1 MRRLSGETGV
11 YALVALLG
19 CVCVLVSLD
28 PTGQLAGTPL
38 GVFDGPGL
46 TLDEGFNVDVGVR
59 LADSVLSGDFPEYAR
74 RTGELPDHPP
84 LGRLWLGIA
93 HELALL
99 VVPVQGVDAPYVIGL
114 ARTGSAV
121 AFGLTLFL
129 VGVTARRLATRLWP
143 SVAEDGQRS
152 LGERGSWGTS
162 FLAGLAAMLALGT
175 LPRMFAHAHIAS
187 LETCVALSWML
198 VIAYA
203 LDREEELD
211 QPLVAAK
218 LGFLLGLAWLTKV
231 QGVLLA
237 PVLVVWLVGRALYWP
252 TGIWR
257 TATSPDVSGRVSP
270 RDATRC
276 MVLNRWL
283 VGCVIPM
290 TLVLGVAGVTFVV
303 GWPWLWGD
311 VIGRTAEYL
320 GRTADRTPTLVWYAG
335 RVFVDKEVPW
345 HYPWCQLVAS
355 CSSIALLCGAAGWF
369 AMRRRLPG
377 ATALLAGCLLFPL
390 VLFSLPG
397 VAVYDGERL
406 FSMIFPLGAV
416 VCGVGIA
423 AIAQWSGASPTY
435 SLRKVRIVAAS
446 ACLLQIAMELV
457 ILRSTWPCSLSA
469 YGVSVEGLRG
479 AVRAGYARTYWG
491 DSITRT
497 LLSQL
502 TKQVPEG
509 ATIELLP
516 VMHPFQIPV
525 LASQT
530 PAILEGRYSLI
541 PYNTPR
547 PAGRRFLLVFFRD
560 DYLEPEFRAA
570 VPPGKPLAEVRRQ
583 GVLLAGLYELPPHSD

>member
-114 ARTGSAV
+114 ARSGSAV

-345 HYPWCQLVAS
+345 HYPWFQLVAS
-355 CSSIALLCGAAGWF
+355 CSEIALLCGAAGWF
-369 AMRRRLPG
+369 AMRRTLPG

-416 VCGVGIA
+416 ACGVGIA

>member
-59 LADSVLSGDFPEYAR
+59 LADSVLSGDLAEYAR

-121 AFGLTLFL
+121 AFGLALFL

-143 SVAEDGQRS
+143 SVAEDGQPS
-152 LGERGSWGTS
+152 PGERGSWGTS

-203 LDREEELD
+203 LDREEDLD

-237 PVLVVWLVGRALYWP
+237 PVLVAWLVGRALFWP

-257 TATSPDVSGRVSP
+257 TATSPDVSGRASP
-270 RDATRC
+270 RDATRR

-290 TLVLGVAGVTFVV
+290 TLVLGGAGVTFLL

-355 CSSIALLCGAAGWF
+355 CSLIALLCGAAGWF

-390 VLFSLPG
+390 VLFSVPG
-397 VAVYDGERL
+397 VAVYDSERL

-416 VCGVGIA
+416 ACGVGIA
-423 AIAQWSGASPTY
+423 AFAHWYGAFPTY
-435 SLRKVRIVAAS
+435 SLRKVRIAAAS
-446 ACLLQIAMELV
+446 ACLLQIAMELM

-469 YGVSVEGLRG
+469 YGLTVEGLSG

-497 LLSQL
+497 LMSQL
-502 TKQVPEG
+502 RKTVPEG

-541 PYNTPR
+541 PYNTRR

-570 VPPGKPLAEVRRQ
+570 VPPGQSLAEVRRQ
-583 GVLLAGLYELPPHSD
+583 GVLLAGLYELPPHGD

>member
-1 MRRLSGETGV
+1 MRRLSGETSV

-28 PTGQLAGTPL
+28 PTGQLARTPL

-59 LADSVLSGDFPEYAR
+59 LADSLLSGDLVEYAR

-143 SVAEDGQRS
+143 PVAEAGQPS
-152 LGERGSWGTS
+152 PGERGSWGTS

-203 LDREEELD
+203 LDREEDLD

-237 PVLVVWLVGRALYWP
+237 PVLVVWLIGGTAFWP
-252 TGIWR
+252 TGVWR
-257 TATSPDVSGRVSP
+257 TATSPDVSGRASP
-270 RDATRC
+270 RDATPRT
-276 MVLNRWL
+276 VLNRWL

-290 TLVLGVAGVTFVV
+290 ALVLGGAGVTFVL

-311 VIGRTAEYL
+311 LIGRTAEYL

-369 AMRRRLPG
+369 AMWRRLPG

-416 VCGVGIA
+416 SCGVGIA
-423 AIAQWSGASPTY
+423 AFAHWYGASPKY
-435 SLRKVRIVAAS
+435 SLRKVRIAAAS

-560 DYLEPEFRAA
+560 DYLEPEFRAP
-570 VPPGKPLAEVRRQ
+570 VPPGKSLAEVRRQ
-583 GVLLAGLYELPPHSD
+583 GVLLAGLYELPPQTD